1 MTLKIGENYNGF
13 KLLEIEELKEINSKG
28 RIFVHEKSGAKLFH
42 VENEDDNKVFSISF
56 RTPPKDSTG
65 VAHILEHSVLCGS
78 KKFPVKEPFVELL
91 KGSLNTFL
99 NAMTFGD
106 KTMYPVASRN
116 SKDFL
121 NLMDVYFDAVLNPNI
136 YKYPEIMRQEGWHY
150 ELNNKNEDITYKGVV
165 YNEMKGALSSPES
178 ILMRKVSESLFP
190 DTTYGVES
198 GGDPDFI
205 PELTQEKF
213 LEFHKNYYHPS
224 NSYIYLYGDMDLLET
239 LKFMDDNYLKDYDKI
254 EVDSKIIAQ
263 KPFKEQH
270 RMEAV
275 YPISSNEKEQDKT
288 FFSLNYVIDNAA
300 DNAVDKELYMAF
312 DILEN
317 VLLETPAAPLKKAI
331 IDADLGKD
339 VFGMFDN
346 SILQPTFSIVVK
358 NSNIDKE
365 EAFKKV
371 VYDTLNKLVKEG
383 IDKKLIQSVINIKEF
398 NLREADFNSYPK
410 GLIYNIMCMDTWLYD
425 SSPVVHLR
433 YAATMEKLKAG
444 VKSNYF
450 EELIK
455 KYILNN
461 THSSLLVVEPKKGLS
476 ETKDKELVE
485 KLKVF
490 KNSLSEAELD
500 EIISQTASLTLRQ
513 TTGDSEENINKIPLL
528 SLEDIDKHADRLP
541 LEEKKDGILFH
552 DISTNGI
559 AYINMYFETCN
570 VKLEQLPY
578 ITILSELLG
587 MINTKNYSYED
598 LSNEINI
605 NTGGISYGARAFME
619 NGTDENFFPKFVV
632 KAKALNSKVPK
643 LMELISETVMNS
655 KFDDKKRIKELV
667 AEIKSRYEMK
677 IQSEGH
683 VLAAARVQSYFS
695 PIGKYAELLSG
706 ISFYH
711 FIVELEKDFD
721 KNYDNLAAT
730 LKEISHQIFNKKSLL
745 TSITS
750 EEEELKHIKEN
761 LTILTKKLDN
771 SVHEKQDYKFNLKAD
786 NEGLM
791 TSGKV
796 QFVAKGGNYKKLGFN
811 YTGAMLLLK
820 SVARYDYLWNRV
832 RVQGGAYGCM
842 ASFSK
847 NGNMY
852 FTSYRDP
859 NLKETLKIYDEMPAY
874 LDKFK
879 PDEREMTKYI
889 IGTVSELDT
898 PLTPSMKGQVATA
911 NFISK
916 ITFEDIQKERDEVL
930 QAKAA
935 DISGLSKLIEAVM
948 DEKFICVL
956 GNEDKLKN
964 NKDVFDKLVDI
975 ID

>member
-1 MTLKIGENYNGF
+1 MTLKVGENYNGF
-13 KLLEIEELKEINSKG
+13 KLLEIEDIKELNSTG
-28 RIFVHEKSGAKLFH
+28 RIFIHEKSGAKLFH
-42 VENEDDNKVFSISF
+42 IENEDDNKVFSISF

-99 NAMTFGD
+99 NAMTFAD

-136 YKYPEIMRQEGWHY
+136 YKYPEIMMQEGWHY
-150 ELNNKNEDITYKGVV
+150 ELNDRDDDITYKGVV

-205 PELTQEKF
+205 PDLTQEEF
-213 LEFHKNYYHPS
+213 LEFHKCYYHPS
-224 NSYIYLYGDMDLLET
+224 NSYIYLYGDMDLLST
-239 LKFMDDNYLKDYDKI
+239 LKFMDENYLKDYDKI
-254 EVDSKIIAQ
+254 EIDSKITAQ
-263 KPFKEQH
+263 KGFEKQSRVEV
-270 RMEAV
+270 E
-275 YPISSNEKEQDKT
+275 YPISSSEKEEDKT
-288 FFSLNYVIDNAA
+288 FFSLNYVIENSTDP
-300 DNAVDKELYMAF
+300 ELHMAF

-331 IDADLGKD
+331 IDARLGKD

-358 NSNIDKE
+358 NSNDAKE
-365 EAFKKV
+365 EDFKKV
-371 VYDTLNKLVKEG
+371 VYDTLNKLVNEG

-425 SSPVVHLR
+425 CSPVIHLR
-433 YAATMEKLKAG
+433 YAATMEKIKAG
-444 VKSNYF
+444 LNSNYF
-450 EELIK
+450 EKLIE

-461 THSSLLVVEPKKGLS
+461 SHSSLLIVKPKKGLA
-476 ETKDKELVE
+476 ELKEKELKH
-485 KLKVF
+485 KLTIF
-490 KNSLSEAELD
+490 KKSLSKIQLD
-500 EIISQTASLTLRQ
+500 EIISQTAKLTLRQ
-513 TTGDSEENINKIPLL
+513 TTDDLQENINKIPLL
-528 SLEDIDKHADRLP
+528 SLKDIDKEADKLP
-541 LEEKKDGILFH
+541 LEEKEDGILFH
-552 DISTNGI
+552 DIATNGI
-559 AYINMYFETCN
+559 AYINMYFETC
-570 VKLEQLPY
+570 KIKEYQIPY
-578 ITILSELLG
+578 ITLLGELLG
-587 MINTKNYSYED
+587 AINTKNYSYED

-605 NTGGISYGARAFME
+605 NTGGIVYAAKAFMR
-619 NGTDENFFPKFVV
+619 NGDDKEFFPKFVV
-632 KAKALNSKVPK
+632 KAKALDSKVPK
-643 LMELISETVMNS
+643 LMELISETIISS
-655 KFDDKKRIKELV
+655 KFDDKKRIGELV

-683 VLAAARVQSYFS
+683 VLAASRVQSYFS
-695 PIGKYAELLSG
+695 PFGKYAELLNG

-711 FIVELEKDFD
+711 FIAELD
-721 KNYDNLAAT
+721 KNFDSKYEELIVA
-730 LKEISHQIFNKKSLL
+730 LKDVSQKIFNKNGLL
-745 TSITS
+745 ISITS
-750 EEEELKHIKEN
+750 PQKEFSTIKNN
-761 LTILTKKLDN
+761 LAILTEKLD
-771 SVHEKQDYKFNLKAD
+771 SSIYEKQDYKFQLKAK

-811 YTGAMLLLK
+811 YTGVMLLLRA
-820 SVARYDYLWNRV
+820 VARYDYLWNRV

-842 ASFSK
+842 AAFLK

-859 NLKETLKIYDEMPAY
+859 NLKETLNIYDEMPAY
-874 LDKFK
+874 LEKFK
-879 PDEREMTKYI
+879 ADEREMTKYI
-889 IGTVSELDT
+889 IGTISELDT
-898 PLTPSMKGQVATA
+898 PLTPSMKGQIATA
-911 NFISK
+911 NFISGVK
-916 ITFEDIQKERDEVL
+916 FEDTQRERNEVL
-930 QAKAA
+930 EAKVT
-935 DISGLSKLIEAVM
+935 DISGLSKLISAVM
-948 DEKFICVL
+948 DEKYICVL

-964 NKDVFDKLVDI
+964 NKDVFNNLIDI
-975 ID
+975 IE

>member
-1 MTLKIGENYNGF
+1 MILKIGENYNGF
-13 KLLEIEELKEINSKG
+13 KLLEVEDINELNSTG
-28 RIFVHEKSGAKLFH
+28 RIFIHEKSGAKLFH
-42 VENEDDNKVFSISF
+42 IENEDDNKVFSISF

-136 YKYPEIMRQEGWHY
+136 YQYPEIMMQEGWHY
-150 ELNNKNEDITYKGVV
+150 ELNDKAEEITYKGVV

-224 NSYIYLYGDMDLLET
+224 NSYIYLYGDMNLLET
-239 LKFMDDNYLKDYDKI
+239 LKFMDENYLKDYDKI
-254 EVDSKIIAQ
+254 EVDSKISHQ
-263 KPFKEQH
+263 KAFEKQSRVEV
-270 RMEAV
+270 E
-275 YPISSNEKEQDKT
+275 YPISSSEKEEDKT
-288 FFSLNYVIDNAA
+288 FFSLNYVIENSTDP
-300 DNAVDKELYMAF
+300 ELYMAF

-317 VLLETPAAPLKKAI
+317 VLLETQAAPLKKAI
-331 IDADLGKD
+331 IDANLGKD

-358 NSNIDKE
+358 NSNENKE
-365 EAFKKV
+365 EDFKKV
-371 VYDTLNKLVKEG
+371 VYDTLNKLVNEG

-410 GLIYNIMCMDTWLYD
+410 GLVYNIMCMDTWLYD
-425 SSPVVHLR
+425 CSPVIHLR
-433 YAATMEKLKAG
+433 YAATMEKIKAG
-444 VKSNYF
+444 LNSNYF
-450 EELIK
+450 EKLIK

-461 THSSLLVVEPKKGLS
+461 SHSSLLMVKPKKGLA
-476 ETKDKELVE
+476 EVKEKELTD
-485 KLKVF
+485 KLKAF
-490 KNSLSEAELD
+490 KKSLSDVELD
-500 EIISQTASLTLRQ
+500 EIISETVKLTLRQ
-513 TTGDSEENINKIPLL
+513 TSGDLEEDINKIPLL
-528 SLEDIDKHADRLP
+528 SLKDINKEADKLP
-541 LEEKKDGILFH
+541 LEEREDGILFH
-552 DISTNGI
+552 NIFTNGI
-559 AYINMYFETCN
+559 AYVNMYFETCR

-578 ITILSELLG
+578 ITLLGELLG
-587 MINTKNYSYED
+587 SINTENFSYED

-605 NTGGISYGARAFME
+605 NTGGIRYAAKAYMK
-619 NGTDENFFPKFVV
+619 NGDDEEFFPKFVV
-632 KAKALNSKVPK
+632 KAKALDNKVPK
-643 LMELISETVMNS
+643 LMELISETIMNS
-655 KFDDKKRIKELV
+655 KFDDKKRIGELI

-677 IQSEGH
+677 IQGEGH
-683 VLAAARVQSYFS
+683 VLAASRVQSYFS
-695 PIGKYAELLSG
+695 PFGKYAELLSG

-711 FIVELEKDFD
+711 FIADLDNHFENKYEELVAALKDVSQ
-721 KNYDNLAAT
+721 K
-730 LKEISHQIFNKKSLL
+730 IFNKNNLL
-745 TSITS
+745 VSITS
-750 EEEELKHIKEN
+750 PEEEFKKIKDN
-761 LTILTKKLDN
+761 LVILTKKLD
-771 SVHEKQDYKFNLKAD
+771 SSMYEKQDYNFNLKAE

-811 YTGAMLLLK
+811 YTGAMLLLR

-842 ASFSK
+842 AAFLK

-859 NLKETLKIYDEMPAY
+859 NLKETLNVYDEMPAY
-874 LDKFK
+874 LEKFNA
-879 PDEREMTKYI
+879 DEREMTKYI

-911 NFISK
+911 NFISGVK
-916 ITFEDIQKERDEVL
+916 FEDVQRERNEVL
-930 QAKAA
+930 EAKVT
-935 DISGLSKLIEAVM
+935 DISGLSKLVSAVM
-948 DEKFICVL
+948 NEKYICAL

-964 NKDVFDKLVDI
+964 NKDVFNKLIDI
-975 ID
+975 IE